1 MPIVSIE
8 LPSGEI
14 RKEEFNSETTLRE
27 LVVRVGLLPLYSIF
41 FCGRQN
47 GVVGTLIGLAGDD
60 LFESFNINTCSIV
73 DIRKL

>member
-27 LVVRVGLLPLYSIF
+27 LVTRVGLTPLYSIF

-60 LFESFNINTCSIV
+60 LFESFNINTCIIV
-73 DIRKL
+73 DTRKL